1 MKTISIVI
9 ILLLF
14 YSPKNSQ
21 KRYNNLMNRAT
32 KLILSEDYS
41 SALDVMNEAFGI
53 KNKFIKA
60 DEYNNALNCACLVKD
75 TSYISKF
82 SLEMF
87 NLGICENYFNKY
99 NKFCKDH
106 ITASIDFNSI
116 KFRRNKKYKLFID
129 SLFNS
134 DQHNRQFI
142 SIKEK
147 NNRDSINLLV
157 FSEFINKNQ
166 YPSTE
171 KLGMFCYTSNGGIN
185 NTAMLTLQKH
195 FTRFNNKNLN
205 LIYDSAFNNFDLAID
220 DYILSSVENI
230 KKYAASSFITNKNKL
245 YFPRALKQNIT
256 LINNKRKK
264 IGYLT
269 LEDEYSLIKNQT
281 KLLEMG
287 FRTTFFAYQL
297 DSEELIKNEF
307 IEADSLFKY

>member
-1 MKTISIVI
+1 MKTISIFI

-14 YSPKNSQ
+14 YPPINSI

-32 KLILSEDYS
+32 MLIVSENYS
-41 SALDVMNEAFGI
+41 SALDVMNEAFRI

-60 DEYNNALNCACLVKD
+60 DEYNNALNCACLIKD
-75 TSYISKF
+75 TTYISKF

-87 NLGICENYFNKY
+87 NLGICINYFNKY
-99 NKFCKDH
+99 NKFCKDQ
-106 ITASIDFNSI
+106 IISSIDLKTV
-116 KFRRNKKYKLFID
+116 KFRSNNKYNVFID

-134 DQHNRQFI
+134 DQQNRQFI
-142 SIKEK
+142 STIEK
-147 NNRDSINLLV
+147 NKRDSINLLV
-157 FSEFINKNQ
+157 FLKFININQ

-171 KLGMFCYTSNGGIN
+171 KLGISCYTSNGGIN
-185 NTAMLTLQKH
+185 NTAMYTLQKH
-195 FTRFNNKNLN
+195 FARFDNKKLN

-220 DYILSSVENI
+220 NYILSSTENV
-230 KKYAASSFITNKNKL
+230 KKYAASSFITNQNKL
-245 YFPRALKQNIT
+245 YFPKALIPHLDLLNK
-256 LINNKRKK
+256 KRKK

-269 LEDEYSLIKNQT
+269 LEAEFSLIKNQT

-287 FRTTFFAYQL
+287 FRTSFFAYEL